1 MLKKL
6 EGFKIRFHDLV
17 LKLDYNLFKD
27 FKGYK
32 MTDEIMLND
41 SENVNNML
49 NGFSD
54 ALKNVKE
61 MSPLT
66 FCITNFVT
74 VTDCANAALA
84 IGASPIMSNG
94 AEEGGEIVNIA
105 NALVI
110 NIGTLSKSQN
120 ELMRNSA
127 SQAKEINKPIIFDPV
142 GAGVSALRNDMTK
155 EIVENYPLAL
165 VRGNMSEIKAIT
177 KLINLN
183 ENNDS
188 AGKGVDVAE
197 SDIISK
203 DTLESNALIVKELA
217 KELDAVVIA
226 SGPIDIISDGNLT
239 FGLDNGDEMMPLI
252 TGSGCMLTTIIGSYV
267 GANDA
272 LIGGI
277 TACALMAIAGENAA
291 KMVRENDLGSGSFRT
306 FLIDNLYKLSAEELA
321 ERANLFEINI

>member
-1 MLKKL
+1 
-6 EGFKIRFHDLV
+6 
-17 LKLDYNLFKD
+17 
-27 FKGYK
+27 
-32 MTDEIMLND
+32 MTDEIIIAD
-41 SENVNNML
+41 SENVKNIL
-49 NGFSD
+49 DGFED
-54 ALKNVKE
+54 AVKNVKE
-61 MSPLT
+61 VSPLT

-127 SQAKEINKPIIFDPV
+127 RQAKEIEKPIIFDPV

-155 EIVENYPLAL
+155 EIVEDYPLAL
-165 VRGNMSEIKAIT
+165 VRGNMSEIKAIA

-188 AGKGVDVAE
+188 VAKGVDVAE
-197 SDIISK
+197 SDIISE

-217 KELDAVVIA
+217 NELNAVVIA

-267 GANDA
+267 GANEP

-277 TACALMAIAGENAA
+277 AACALMAIAGENAA
-291 KMVRENDLGSGSFRT
+291 ENVRANDLGTASFRT
-306 FLIDNLYKLSAEELA
+306 FLIDNLYKLDAEELK
-321 ERANLFEINI
+321 ERANLFEINV

>member
-1 MLKKL
+1 
-6 EGFKIRFHDLV
+6 
-17 LKLDYNLFKD
+17 
-27 FKGYK
+27 
-32 MTDEIMLND
+32 MTDEIIIAD
-41 SENVNNML
+41 SENVKNIL
-49 NGFSD
+49 NGFED
-54 ALKNVKE
+54 AVKNVKE
-61 MSPLT
+61 VSPLT

-127 SQAKEINKPIIFDPV
+127 RQAKEIEKPIIFDPV

-155 EIVENYPLAL
+155 EIVEDYPLAL
-165 VRGNMSEIKAIT
+165 VRGNMSEIKAIA

-188 AGKGVDVAE
+188 VAKGVDVAE
-197 SDIISK
+197 SDIISE

-217 KELDAVVIA
+217 NELNAVVIA

-267 GANDA
+267 GANEP

-277 TACALMAIAGENAA
+277 AACALMAIAGENAA
-291 KMVRENDLGSGSFRT
+291 ENVRANDLGTASFRT
-306 FLIDNLYKLSAEELA
+306 FLIDNLYKLDAEELK
-321 ERANLFEINI
+321 ERANLFEINV

>member
-1 MLKKL
+1 
-6 EGFKIRFHDLV
+6 
-17 LKLDYNLFKD
+17 
-27 FKGYK
+27 
-32 MTDEIMLND
+32 MTDEIIIND
-41 SENVNNML
+41 SENVKNVL
-49 NGFSD
+49 NAFEN
-54 ALKNVKE
+54 AVKNVKE
-61 MSPLT
+61 NAPLT

-105 NALVI
+105 SALVI

-127 SQAKEINKPIIFDPV
+127 NQAKEIGKPIIFDPV
-142 GAGVSALRNDMTK
+142 GAGVSGLRNDMTK

-177 KLINLN
+177 QLINLDLN
-183 ENNDS
+183 ETKDA

-203 DTLESNALIVKELA
+203 DTLEANALIVKELA
-217 KELDAVVIA
+217 KELNTVVIA
-226 SGPIDIISDGNLT
+226 SGPIDIISNGEKT

-277 TACALMAIAGENAA
+277 TACTLMTVAGENAA
-291 KMVRENDLGSGSFRT
+291 DYVRENNLGTGSFRT
-306 FLIDNLYKLSAEELA
+306 LLIDNLYKLTAEDLV
-321 ERANLFEINI
+321 ERANLFEINV

>member
-1 MLKKL
+1 
-6 EGFKIRFHDLV
+6 
-17 LKLDYNLFKD
+17 
-27 FKGYK
+27 
-32 MTDEIMLND
+32 MTDEIIIND
-41 SENVNNML
+41 SENVKNVL
-49 NGFSD
+49 NAFEN
-54 ALKNVKE
+54 AVKNVKE
-61 MSPLT
+61 NAPLT

-105 NALVI
+105 SALVI

-127 SQAKEINKPIIFDPV
+127 NQAKEIGKPIIFDPV
-142 GAGVSALRNDMTK
+142 GAGVSGLRNDMTK

-177 KLINLN
+177 QLINLDLN
-183 ENNDS
+183 ETKDA

-203 DTLESNALIVKELA
+203 DTLEANALIVKELA
-217 KELDAVVIA
+217 KELNTVVIA
-226 SGPIDIISDGNLT
+226 SGPIDIISNGEKT

-272 LIGGI
+272 LTGGI
-277 TACALMAIAGENAA
+277 TACTLMTVAGENAA
-291 KMVRENDLGSGSFRT
+291 DYVRENNLGTGSFRT
-306 FLIDNLYKLSAEELA
+306 LLIDNLYKLTAEDLV
-321 ERANLFEINI
+321 ERANLFEINV

>member
-1 MLKKL
+1 
-6 EGFKIRFHDLV
+6 
-17 LKLDYNLFKD
+17 
-27 FKGYK
+27 
-32 MTDEIMLND
+32 MTDEIIIAD
-41 SENVNNML
+41 SENVKNAL
-49 NGFSD
+49 NGFQN

-61 MSPLT
+61 ISPLT

-105 NALVI
+105 SALVI
-110 NIGTLSKSQN
+110 NIGTLSKAQN

-127 SQAKEINKPIIFDPV
+127 NQAKSIGKPIIFDPV

-165 VRGNMSEIKAIT
+165 IRGNMSEIKAIT
-177 KLINLN
+177 KLINLD
-183 ENNDS
+183 ESNDS
-188 AGKGVDVAE
+188 VAKGVDVAAG
-197 SDIISK
+197 DVISK
-203 DTLESNALIVKELA
+203 DNLAINGGIVKALA
-217 KELDAVVIA
+217 KELNTVVIA
-226 SGPIDIISDGNLT
+226 SGPIDIISDGEVT
-239 FGLDNGDEMMPLI
+239 FGLENGDEMMPLI

-267 GANDA
+267 GANDP

-277 TACALMAIAGENAA
+277 TACALMTVAGENAA
-291 KMVRENDLGSGSFRT
+291 DYVRKNDLGTGSFRT
-306 FLIDNLYKLSAEELA
+306 LLIDNLYKLTADELV

>member
-1 MLKKL
+1 
-6 EGFKIRFHDLV
+6 
-17 LKLDYNLFKD
+17 
-27 FKGYK
+27 
-32 MTDEIMLND
+32 MTDEIIIND
-41 SENVNNML
+41 SENVKNVL
-49 NGFSD
+49 NAFEN
-54 ALKNVKE
+54 AVKNVKE
-61 MSPLT
+61 NAPLT

-105 NALVI
+105 SALVI

-127 SQAKEINKPIIFDPV
+127 NQAKEIGKPIIFDPV
-142 GAGVSALRNDMTK
+142 GAGVSGLRNDMTK

-177 KLINLN
+177 QLINLDLN
-183 ENNDS
+183 ETKDA

-203 DTLESNALIVKELA
+203 DTLGANALIVKELA
-217 KELDAVVIA
+217 KELDTVVIA
-226 SGPIDIISDGNLT
+226 SGPIDIISDGEKT

-277 TACALMAIAGENAA
+277 TACTLMTVAGENAA
-291 KMVRENDLGSGSFRT
+291 DYVRENNLGTGSFRT
-306 FLIDNLYKLSAEELA
+306 LLIDNLYKLTAEDLV
-321 ERANLFEINI
+321 ERANLFEINV

>member
-1 MLKKL
+1 
-6 EGFKIRFHDLV
+6 
-17 LKLDYNLFKD
+17 
-27 FKGYK
+27 
-32 MTDEIMLND
+32 MTDEIIIAD
-41 SENVNNML
+41 SENVKNAL
-49 NGFSD
+49 NGFQN

-61 MSPLT
+61 ISPLT

-105 NALVI
+105 SALVI
-110 NIGTLSKSQN
+110 NIGTLSKAQN

-127 SQAKEINKPIIFDPV
+127 NQAKEINKPIIFDPV

-165 VRGNMSEIKAIT
+165 IRGNMSEIKAIT
-177 KLINLN
+177 NLINLDT
-183 ENNDS
+183 ENDS
-188 AGKGVDVAE
+188 VAKGVDVAA
-197 SDIISK
+197 SDVISK
-203 DTLESNALIVKELA
+203 DNLAINGAKGVDVAASDVISKDNLAINGAIVKALA
-217 KELDAVVIA
+217 KELNTVVIA
-226 SGPIDIISDGNLT
+226 SGPIDIISDGEVT
-239 FGLDNGDEMMPLI
+239 FGLENGDEMMPLI

-267 GANDA
+267 GANDP

-277 TACALMAIAGENAA
+277 TACALMTVAGENAA
-291 KMVRENDLGSGSFRT
+291 EYVRNNDLGTGSFRT
-306 FLIDNLYKLSAEELA
+306 LLIDNLYKLTAEDLV

>member
-1 MLKKL
+1 
-6 EGFKIRFHDLV
+6 
-17 LKLDYNLFKD
+17 
-27 FKGYK
+27 
-32 MTDEIMLND
+32 MTDEIIIAD
-41 SENVNNML
+41 SENVKNVL
-49 NGFSD
+49 NGFPD

-61 MSPLT
+61 ISPLT

-105 NALVI
+105 SALVI

-127 SQAKEINKPIIFDPV
+127 NQAKEIGKPIIFDPV
-142 GAGVSALRNDMTK
+142 GAGVSGLRNDMTR

-177 KLINLN
+177 QLINLDLN
-183 ENNDS
+183 ETKDA

-203 DTLESNALIVKELA
+203 DTLEANALIVKELA
-217 KELDAVVIA
+217 KELNTVVIA
-226 SGPIDIISDGNLT
+226 SGPIDIISDGEKT

-272 LIGGI
+272 LTGGI
-277 TACALMAIAGENAA
+277 TACTLMTVAGENAA
-291 KMVRENDLGSGSFRT
+291 DYVRENNLGTGSFRT
-306 FLIDNLYKLSAEELA
+306 LLIDNLYKLTAEDLV
-321 ERANLFEINI
+321 ERANLFEINV

>member
-1 MLKKL
+1 MS
-6 EGFKIRFHDLV
+6 
-17 LKLDYNLFKD
+17 
-27 FKGYK
+27 
-32 MTDEIMLND
+32 DEIINK
-41 SENVNNML
+41 SENVENIL
-49 NGFSD
+49 NGFKD

-61 MSPLT
+61 TVPLT

-84 IGASPIMSNG
+84 IGGSPIMSNG

-127 SQAKEINKPIIFDPV
+127 NKAKEIGKPIIFDPV

-177 KLINLN
+177 QLINLNLN
-183 ENNDS
+183 ENNDA

-203 DTLESNALIVKELA
+203 DTLESNAIIVKQLATELN
-217 KELDAVVIA
+217 AVVIA

-239 FGLDNGDEMMPLI
+239 FGLENGDEMMPLI

-291 KMVRENDLGSGSFRT
+291 EYVRANDLGTASFRT
-306 FLIDNLYKLSAEELA
+306 LLIDNLYKLSAEELV

>member
-1 MLKKL
+1 MFLSSLK
-6 EGFKIRFHDLV
+6 I
-17 LKLDYNLFKD
+17 LKFDIIQFID

-32 MTDEIMLND
+32 MTDGIIIKET
-41 SENVNNML
+41 ENVKNIL
-49 NGFSD
+49 NGFPN

-61 MSPLT
+61 ISPLT

-84 IGASPIMSNG
+84 VGASPIMSNG

-127 SQAKEINKPIIFDPV
+127 RQAKEIGKPIIFDPV

-155 EIVENYPLAL
+155 EIVEDYPLAL
-165 VRGNMSEIKAIT
+165 VRGNMSEIKAIA

-183 ENNDS
+183 ENNGS
-188 AGKGVDVAE
+188 VAKGVDVAE
-197 SDIISK
+197 SDVINE
-203 DTLESNALIVKELA
+203 DTLESNALIVKQLANELN
-217 KELDAVVIA
+217 AVVIA

-252 TGSGCMLTTIIGSYV
+252 TGSGCMLTTIIGAFV

-272 LIGGI
+272 LVGGI
-277 TACALMAIAGENAA
+277 AACALMAVAGENAA
-291 KMVRENDLGSGSFRT
+291 EMTREKDLGTASFRT
-306 FLIDNLYKLSAEELA
+306 FLIDNLYKLNAEELM
-321 ERANLFEINI
+321 ERANLFEINV

>member
-1 MLKKL
+1 
-6 EGFKIRFHDLV
+6 
-17 LKLDYNLFKD
+17 
-27 FKGYK
+27 
-32 MTDEIMLND
+32 MTDEIIIRD
-41 SENVNNML
+41 TENVKNIL
-49 NGFSD
+49 NEFEN

-61 MSPLT
+61 ISPLT

-127 SQAKEINKPIIFDPV
+127 NQAKEINKPIIFDPV
-142 GAGVSALRNDMTK
+142 GAGVSDLRNDMTK

-177 KLINLN
+177 QLINLDLS
-183 ENNDS
+183 EKNDA

-203 DTLESNALIVKELA
+203 DTLESNALIVKQLA
-217 KELDAVVIA
+217 KELNTVVIA
-226 SGPIDIISDGNLT
+226 SGPIDIISDGELT
-239 FGLDNGDEMMPLI
+239 FGLENGDAMMPLI

-267 GANDA
+267 GANDP

-277 TACALMAIAGENAA
+277 TACTLMAVAGENAA
-291 KMVRENDLGSGSFRT
+291 EYVREKDLGTASFRT
-306 FLIDNLYKLSAEELA
+306 FLIDNLYKLNAEELK

>member
-1 MLKKL
+1 
-6 EGFKIRFHDLV
+6 
-17 LKLDYNLFKD
+17 
-27 FKGYK
+27 
-32 MTDEIMLND
+32 MTDESIIND
-41 SENVNNML
+41 SENVKNVL
-49 NGFSD
+49 NAFEN
-54 ALKNVKE
+54 AVKNVKE
-61 MSPLT
+61 NAPLT

-105 NALVI
+105 SALVI

-127 SQAKEINKPIIFDPV
+127 NQAKEIGKPIIFDPV
-142 GAGVSALRNDMTK
+142 GAGVSGLRNDMTR

-177 KLINLN
+177 QLINLDLN
-183 ENNDS
+183 ETKDA

-203 DTLESNALIVKELA
+203 DTLEANALIVKELA
-217 KELDAVVIA
+217 KELNTVVIA
-226 SGPIDIISDGNLT
+226 SGPIDIISDGEKT

-272 LIGGI
+272 LTGGI
-277 TACALMAIAGENAA
+277 TACTSMTVAGENAA
-291 KMVRENDLGSGSFRT
+291 DYVRENNLGTGSFRT
-306 FLIDNLYKLSAEELA
+306 LLIDNLYKLTAEDLV
-321 ERANLFEINI
+321 ERANLFEINV

>member
-1 MLKKL
+1 MS
-6 EGFKIRFHDLV
+6 
-17 LKLDYNLFKD
+17 
-27 FKGYK
+27 
-32 MTDEIMLND
+32 DEIINK
-41 SENVNNML
+41 SENVENIL
-49 NGFSD
+49 NGFKD

-61 MSPLT
+61 TVPLT

-84 IGASPIMSNG
+84 IGGSPIMSNG

-127 SQAKEINKPIIFDPV
+127 NKAKEIGKPIIFDPV

-177 KLINLN
+177 QLINLNLN
-183 ENNDS
+183 ENNDA

-203 DTLESNALIVKELA
+203 DTLESNAIIVKQLATELN
-217 KELDAVVIA
+217 AVVIA

-239 FGLDNGDEMMPLI
+239 FGLENGDEMMPLI

-272 LIGGI
+272 LVGGI

-291 KMVRENDLGSGSFRT
+291 EYVRANDLGTGSFRT
-306 FLIDNLYKLSAEELA
+306 LLIDNLYKLDAEELV
-321 ERANLFEINI
+321 ERANLFEIKV

>member
-1 MLKKL
+1 
-6 EGFKIRFHDLV
+6 
-17 LKLDYNLFKD
+17 
-27 FKGYK
+27 
-32 MTDEIMLND
+32 MTDESIIND
-41 SENVNNML
+41 SENVKNVL
-49 NGFSD
+49 NAFEN
-54 ALKNVKE
+54 AVKNVKE
-61 MSPLT
+61 NAPLT

-105 NALVI
+105 SALVI

-127 SQAKEINKPIIFDPV
+127 NQAKEIGKPIIFDPV
-142 GAGVSALRNDMTK
+142 GAGVSGLRNDMTR

-177 KLINLN
+177 QLINLDLN
-183 ENNDS
+183 ETKDA

-203 DTLESNALIVKELA
+203 DTLEANALIVKELA
-217 KELDAVVIA
+217 KELNTVVIA
-226 SGPIDIISDGNLT
+226 SGPIDIISDGEKT

-272 LIGGI
+272 LTGGI
-277 TACALMAIAGENAA
+277 TACTLMTVAGENAA
-291 KMVRENDLGSGSFRT
+291 DYVRENNLGTGSFRT
-306 FLIDNLYKLSAEELA
+306 LLIDNLYKLTAEDLV
-321 ERANLFEINI
+321 ERANLFEINV

>member
-1 MLKKL
+1 
-6 EGFKIRFHDLV
+6 
-17 LKLDYNLFKD
+17 
-27 FKGYK
+27 
-32 MTDEIMLND
+32 MTDEIIIAD
-41 SENVNNML
+41 SENVKKIL
-49 NGFSD
+49 NGFPN

-61 MSPLT
+61 ISPLT

-110 NIGTLSKSQN
+110 NIGTLSKAQN

-127 SQAKEINKPIIFDPV
+127 NQAKEIDKPIIFDPV

-177 KLINLN
+177 QLINLN
-183 ENNDS
+183 LNENKDA

-203 DTLESNALIVKELA
+203 DTLESNALIVKQLAQELNS
-217 KELDAVVIA
+217 VVIA

-239 FGLDNGDEMMPLI
+239 FGLENGDEMMPLI

-272 LIGGI
+272 LTGGI
-277 TACALMAIAGENAA
+277 TACALMAVAGENAA
-291 KMVRENDLGSGSFRT
+291 NYVRDNDLGSGSFRT
-306 FLIDNLYKLSAEELA
+306 ILIDNLYKLTAEELV

>member
-1 MLKKL
+1 MS
-6 EGFKIRFHDLV
+6 
-17 LKLDYNLFKD
+17 
-27 FKGYK
+27 
-32 MTDEIMLND
+32 DEIINK
-41 SENVNNML
+41 SENVENIL
-49 NGFSD
+49 NGFKD

-61 MSPLT
+61 TVPLT

-84 IGASPIMSNG
+84 IGGSPIMSNG

-127 SQAKEINKPIIFDPV
+127 NQAKEINKPIIFDPV

-165 VRGNMSEIKAIT
+165 IRGNMSEIKAIT
-177 KLINLN
+177 QLINLNLN
-183 ENNDS
+183 ENNDA

-203 DTLESNALIVKELA
+203 DTLENNALIVKQLANELNT
-217 KELDAVVIA
+217 VVIA

-239 FGLDNGDEMMPLI
+239 FCLENGDEMMTLI

-272 LIGGI
+272 LVGGI

-291 KMVRENDLGSGSFRT
+291 EYVRANDLGTGSFRT
-306 FLIDNLYKLSAEELA
+306 LLIDNLYKLDAEELVK
-321 ERANLFEINI
+321 RANLFEIKV

>member
-1 MLKKL
+1 
-6 EGFKIRFHDLV
+6 
-17 LKLDYNLFKD
+17 
-27 FKGYK
+27 

>member
-1 MLKKL
+1 MS
-6 EGFKIRFHDLV
+6 
-17 LKLDYNLFKD
+17 
-27 FKGYK
+27 
-32 MTDEIMLND
+32 DEIINN
-41 SENVNNML
+41 SENVEKIL
-49 NGFSD
+49 NGCKD

-61 MSPLT
+61 TVPLT

-84 IGASPIMSNG
+84 VGGSPIMSNG

-127 SQAKEINKPIIFDPV
+127 RQAKEIEKPIIFDPV

-155 EIVENYPLAL
+155 EIVEDYPLAL
-165 VRGNMSEIKAIT
+165 VRGNMSEIKAIA

-188 AGKGVDVAE
+188 VAKGVDVAE
-197 SDIISK
+197 SDIISE

-217 KELDAVVIA
+217 NELNAVVIA

-267 GANDA
+267 GANEP

-277 TACALMAIAGENAA
+277 AACALMAIAGENAA
-291 KMVRENDLGSGSFRT
+291 ENVRANDLGTASFRT
-306 FLIDNLYKLSAEELA
+306 FLIDNLYKLDAEELK
-321 ERANLFEINI
+321 ERANLFEINV

>member
-1 MLKKL
+1 
-6 EGFKIRFHDLV
+6 
-17 LKLDYNLFKD
+17 
-27 FKGYK
+27 
-32 MTDEIMLND
+32 MTDESIIND
-41 SENVNNML
+41 SENVKNVL
-49 NGFSD
+49 NDFEN
-54 ALKNVKE
+54 AVKNVKE
-61 MSPLT
+61 NAPLT

-105 NALVI
+105 SALVI

-127 SQAKEINKPIIFDPV
+127 NQAKEIGKPIIFDPV
-142 GAGVSALRNDMTK
+142 GAGVSGLRNDMTR

-177 KLINLN
+177 QLINLDLN
-183 ENNDS
+183 ETKDA

-203 DTLESNALIVKELA
+203 DTLGANALIVKELA
-217 KELDAVVIA
+217 KELNTVVIA
-226 SGPIDIISDGNLT
+226 SGPIDIISNGEKT

-277 TACALMAIAGENAA
+277 TACTLMTVAGENAA
-291 KMVRENDLGSGSFRT
+291 DYVRENNLGTGSFRT
-306 FLIDNLYKLSAEELA
+306 LLIDNLYKLTAEDLV
-321 ERANLFEINI
+321 ERANLFEINV

>member
-1 MLKKL
+1 
-6 EGFKIRFHDLV
+6 
-17 LKLDYNLFKD
+17 
-27 FKGYK
+27 
-32 MTDEIMLND
+32 MTDESIIND
-41 SENVNNML
+41 SENVKNVL
-49 NGFSD
+49 NAFEN
-54 ALKNVKE
+54 AVKNVKE
-61 MSPLT
+61 NAPLT

-105 NALVI
+105 SALVI

-127 SQAKEINKPIIFDPV
+127 NQAKEIGKPIIFDPV
-142 GAGVSALRNDMTK
+142 GAGVSGLRNDMTK

-177 KLINLN
+177 QLINLDLN
-183 ENNDS
+183 ETKDA

-203 DTLESNALIVKELA
+203 DTLEANALIVKELA
-217 KELDAVVIA
+217 KELNTVVIA
-226 SGPIDIISDGNLT
+226 SGPIDIISDGEKT

-277 TACALMAIAGENAA
+277 TACTLMTVAGENAA
-291 KMVRENDLGSGSFRT
+291 DYVRENNLGTGSFRT
-306 FLIDNLYKLSAEELA
+306 LLIDNLYKLTAEDLV
-321 ERANLFEINI
+321 ERANLFEINV

>member
-1 MLKKL
+1 
-6 EGFKIRFHDLV
+6 
-17 LKLDYNLFKD
+17 
-27 FKGYK
+27 
-32 MTDEIMLND
+32 MTDESIIND
-41 SENVNNML
+41 SENVKNVL
-49 NGFSD
+49 NAFEN
-54 ALKNVKE
+54 AVKNVKE
-61 MSPLT
+61 NAPLT

-105 NALVI
+105 SALVI

-127 SQAKEINKPIIFDPV
+127 NQAKEIGKPIIFDPV
-142 GAGVSALRNDMTK
+142 GAGVSGLRNDMTR

-177 KLINLN
+177 QLINLDLN
-183 ENNDS
+183 ETKDA

-203 DTLESNALIVKELA
+203 DTLEANALIVKELA
-217 KELDAVVIA
+217 KELNTVVIA
-226 SGPIDIISDGNLT
+226 SGPIDIISNGEKT

-272 LIGGI
+272 LTGGI
-277 TACALMAIAGENAA
+277 TACTLMTVAGENAA
-291 KMVRENDLGSGSFRT
+291 DYVRENNLGTGSFRT
-306 FLIDNLYKLSAEELA
+306 LLIDNLYKLTAEDLV
-321 ERANLFEINI
+321 ERANLFEINV

>member
-17 LKLDYNLFKD
+17 LKLDYYLFKD

-142 GAGVSALRNDMTK
+142 GAGVSALRNEMTK

>member
-1 MLKKL
+1 
-6 EGFKIRFHDLV
+6 
-17 LKLDYNLFKD
+17 
-27 FKGYK
+27 
-32 MTDEIMLND
+32 MTDEIIIAD
-41 SENVNNML
+41 SENVKNIL
-49 NGFSD
+49 DGFED
-54 ALKNVKE
+54 AVKNVKE
-61 MSPLT
+61 VSPLT
-66 FCITNFVT
+66 FCITSFVT

-127 SQAKEINKPIIFDPV
+127 RQAKEIEKPIIFDPV

-155 EIVENYPLAL
+155 EIVEDYPLAL
-165 VRGNMSEIKAIT
+165 VRGNMSEIKAIA

-188 AGKGVDVAE
+188 VAKGVDVAE
-197 SDIISK
+197 SDIISE

-217 KELDAVVIA
+217 NELNAVVIA

-267 GANDA
+267 GANEP

-277 TACALMAIAGENAA
+277 AACALMAIAGENAA
-291 KMVRENDLGSGSFRT
+291 ENVRANDLGTASFRT
-306 FLIDNLYKLSAEELA
+306 FLIDNLYKLDAEELK
-321 ERANLFEINI
+321 ERANLFEINV

>member
-1 MLKKL
+1 
-6 EGFKIRFHDLV
+6 
-17 LKLDYNLFKD
+17 
-27 FKGYK
+27 
-32 MTDEIMLND
+32 MTDEIIIAD
-41 SENVNNML
+41 SENVKNVL
-49 NGFSD
+49 NGFPD

-61 MSPLT
+61 ISPLT

-105 NALVI
+105 SALVI

-127 SQAKEINKPIIFDPV
+127 NQAKEIGKPIIFDPV
-142 GAGVSALRNDMTK
+142 GAGVSGLRNDMTK

-177 KLINLN
+177 QLINLDLN
-183 ENNDS
+183 ETKDA

-203 DTLESNALIVKELA
+203 DTLEANALIVKELA
-217 KELDAVVIA
+217 KELNTVVIA
-226 SGPIDIISDGNLT
+226 SGPIDIISNGEKT

-277 TACALMAIAGENAA
+277 TACTLMTVAGENAA
-291 KMVRENDLGSGSFRT
+291 DYVRENNLGTGSFRT
-306 FLIDNLYKLSAEELA
+306 LLIDNLYKLTAEDLV
-321 ERANLFEINI
+321 ERANLFEINV

>member
-1 MLKKL
+1 
-6 EGFKIRFHDLV
+6 
-17 LKLDYNLFKD
+17 
-27 FKGYK
+27 
-32 MTDEIMLND
+32 MTDEIIIRD
-41 SENVNNML
+41 TENVKNIL
-49 NGFSD
+49 NGFAN

-61 MSPLT
+61 ISPLT

-105 NALVI
+105 SALVI

-127 SQAKEINKPIIFDPV
+127 NQAKEINKPIIFDPV
-142 GAGVSALRNDMTK
+142 GAGVRALRNEMTK

-177 KLINLN
+177 QLINLDLN
-183 ENNDS
+183 EKKDA

-203 DTLESNALIVKELA
+203 DTLESNALIVKQLA
-217 KELDAVVIA
+217 KELNTVVIA

-239 FGLDNGDEMMPLI
+239 FGLENGDEMMPLI

-267 GANDA
+267 GANDP

-277 TACALMAIAGENAA
+277 TACTLMAVAGENAA
-291 KMVRENDLGSGSFRT
+291 EYVRENDLGTASFRT
-306 FLIDNLYKLSAEELA
+306 FLIDNLYKLTSEELKM
-321 ERANLFEINI
+321 RANLFEINV

>member
-1 MLKKL
+1 MK
-6 EGFKIRFHDLV
+6 
-17 LKLDYNLFKD
+17 
-27 FKGYK
+27 
-32 MTDEIMLND
+32 DEILIAD
-41 SENVNNML
+41 SENVKKIL
-49 NGFSD
+49 NGFPN
-54 ALKNVKE
+54 AVKNVKE
-61 MSPLT
+61 ISPLT

-110 NIGTLSKSQN
+110 NIGTLSKAQN

-127 SQAKEINKPIIFDPV
+127 AQAKEIDKPIIFDPV

-177 KLINLN
+177 QLIDLNLN
-183 ENNDS
+183 ENKDA

-203 DTLESNALIVKELA
+203 DTLESNALIVKQLA
-217 KELDAVVIA
+217 KELNSVVIA
-226 SGPIDIISDGNLT
+226 SGPIDIISDGNIA
-239 FGLDNGDEMMPLI
+239 FGLENGDEMMPLI

-277 TACALMAIAGENAA
+277 TACALMAVAGENAA
-291 KMVRENDLGSGSFRT
+291 NYVRANDLGTGSFRT
-306 FLIDNLYKLSAEELA
+306 ILIDNLYKLTAEELM

>member
-1 MLKKL
+1 
-6 EGFKIRFHDLV
+6 
-17 LKLDYNLFKD
+17 
-27 FKGYK
+27 
-32 MTDEIMLND
+32 MTDEIIIRD
-41 SENVNNML
+41 TENVKNIL
-49 NGFSD
+49 NEFEN

-61 MSPLT
+61 ISPLT

-127 SQAKEINKPIIFDPV
+127 NQAKEINKPIIFDPV

-177 KLINLN
+177 QLINLDLS
-183 ENNDS
+183 EKNDA

-203 DTLESNALIVKELA
+203 DTLESNALIVKQLA
-217 KELDAVVIA
+217 KELNTVVIA
-226 SGPIDIISDGNLT
+226 SGPIDIISDGELT
-239 FGLDNGDEMMPLI
+239 FGLENGDAMMPLI

-267 GANDA
+267 GANDP

-277 TACALMAIAGENAA
+277 TACTLMAVAGENAA
-291 KMVRENDLGSGSFRT
+291 EYVREKDLGTASFRT
-306 FLIDNLYKLSAEELA
+306 FLIDNLYKLNAEELK
-321 ERANLFEINI
+321 ERANLFEINV

>member
-1 MLKKL
+1 MS
-6 EGFKIRFHDLV
+6 
-17 LKLDYNLFKD
+17 
-27 FKGYK
+27 
-32 MTDEIMLND
+32 DEIINK
-41 SENVNNML
+41 SENVENIL
-49 NGFSD
+49 NGFKD
-54 ALKNVKE
+54 EIKNVKE
-61 MSPLT
+61 TVPLT

-84 IGASPIMSNG
+84 VGGSPIMSNG

-127 SQAKEINKPIIFDPV
+127 RQAKEIEKPIIFDPV

-155 EIVENYPLAL
+155 EIVEDYPLAL
-165 VRGNMSEIKAIT
+165 VRGNMSEIKAIA

-188 AGKGVDVAE
+188 VAKGVDVAE
-197 SDIISK
+197 SDIISE

-217 KELDAVVIA
+217 NELNAVVIA

-267 GANDA
+267 GANEP

-277 TACALMAIAGENAA
+277 AACALMAIAGENAA
-291 KMVRENDLGSGSFRT
+291 ENVRANDLGTASFRT
-306 FLIDNLYKLSAEELA
+306 FLIDNLYKLDAEELK
-321 ERANLFEINI
+321 ERANLFEINV